1 MSFLNKIFKKKKS
14 TKETRLEFLCVILNC
29 WLISIGISLIVDTQF
44 SFQIG
49 IMSILWQTIVAIAA
63 AVLFTRRWW
72 IPVIY
77 FGVLV
82 PVFFLAIS
90 LSGDIITFLESVASF
105 IKWWSSGMPYA
116 SKWYSDQ
123 GFYLVNTITNMA
135 IGILYFAVA
144 RIFKKAWLVVVV
156 SVGFIIQ
163 SYSYGHTGYNPVAF
177 LFLLAGIFPL
187 VAGEKFQNVKLPD
200 VKNRF
205 GIFGKK
211 WLLVLVSTFLVTV
224 ILLTTFTVA
233 NNTKGSVRN
242 RFNSDLVADMQT
254 VADAYTNEQK
264 KLSLSLFDLG
274 LVTNSNYVGGNL
286 YNIKPKILATTNLT
300 KPTLIKMTTFDTFD
314 GVMWKNNFEKSYR
327 INSFWDYEQ
336 NVYLAGNAVS
346 NPEFLEELSTVAEK
360 SEITVVLSE
369 DSYFLP
375 SVSQVIGFTE
385 KTDTIN
391 PVLYNKSSGLFSY
404 YGFKKGYTYTIDALT
419 YDTSQK
425 VLNTQLKRIEN
436 SFGFEEDPLY
446 DKNCEFY
453 KDYTQLPSQVHEPLK
468 TVVANMN
475 FENATVYEKAYKICE
490 FFRSE
495 NDFVYSKKSNDFKYN
510 DNIIQKLFDTKKGHC
525 LYFSTAMVIMAREA
539 GIPSRLVAGYQ
550 TISSSGNAYQIIDS
564 SSPFAWVECYMPNIG
579 WVAFNP
585 SPSENVKY
593 NNNNKNEVLNT
604 NPMPSI
610 KVDTEIDK
618 EDQHSVKTQLK
629 RKNVLNIPL
638 IICLS
643 IIVLAIIC
651 VILNTVFSQRFYEI
665 DKVRKRFKTTVIQ
678 TEFYYRDMLRQ
689 FYWLGFKFK
698 KGETLRELTNRVCE
712 KLSPDDAKV
721 VLKAIKNVE
730 KLRYGDIIPTDD
742 AVMCVFEARTLL
754 ETVLIEKNNKVF
766 YIFKRRLLL
775 PVFSFHLKKH
785 K

>member
-14 TKETRLEFLCVILNC
+14 TKETKLEFLCVVLNC
-29 WLISIGISLIVDTQF
+29 WLISIGTSLIVDAQF

-49 IMSILWQTIVAIAA
+49 ILSILWQTIVAIAA

-72 IPVIY
+72 IPIIY
-77 FGVLV
+77 FGILV

-90 LSGDIITFLESVASF
+90 LSGDITTFLQSVASF

-135 IGILYFAVA
+135 IGVLYFAVA
-144 RIFKKAWLVVVV
+144 RIFKKAWLVVAV

-187 VAGEKFQNVKLPD
+187 IAGEKFQNVKLPD

-205 GIFGKK
+205 GVFGKK

-224 ILLTTFTVA
+224 ILVTSFAVA

-242 RFNSDLVADMQT
+242 RFNSNLVADMQT
-254 VADAYTNEQK
+254 VADTYTNEQK

-286 YNIKPKILATTNLT
+286 YNIKPKVLATTNLT

-314 GVMWKNNFEKSYR
+314 GVMWKNDFEKSYR

-336 NVYLAGNAVS
+336 KSYLAGTAVS

-360 SEITVVLSE
+360 SEVTFVLSE
-369 DSYFLP
+369 DSNFLP

-385 KTDTIN
+385 NSDTIN

-404 YGFKKGYTYTIDALT
+404 YGFKKGYTYTIDALI

-453 KDYTQLPSQVHEPLK
+453 KDYTQLPSQVPESLK

-490 FFRSE
+490 FFSSKG
-495 NDFVYSKKSNDFKYN
+495 NFVYSRQGNVFKHD
-510 DNIIQKLFDTKKGHC
+510 DNIIQKLFETKKGHC

-539 GIPSRLVAGYQ
+539 GIPSRLAAGYQ
-550 TISSSGNAYQIIDS
+550 TVSSSGNAYQIIDS
-564 SSPFAWVECYMPNIG
+564 SSPFAWVECYIPNIG
-579 WVAFNP
+579 WISFNP
-585 SPSENVKY
+585 SPAENIKY
-593 NNNNKNEVLNT
+593 NNSNKNEVLNT
-604 NPMPSI
+604 NQTPSI
-610 KVDTEIDK
+610 KVDTETEK
-618 EDQHSVKTQLK
+618 EDQHSVGTYTK
-629 RKNVLNIPL
+629 RKNTFNIPFL
-638 IICLS
+638 ILLS
-643 IIVLAIIC
+643 LVVLAIIC
-651 VILNTVFSQRFYEI
+651 IILNAIFSQRFYEI
-665 DKVRKRFKTTVIQ
+665 EKVRKRFKTTVKQ
-678 TEFYYRDMLRQ
+678 TKFYYNDMLRQ

-698 KGETLRELTNRVCE
+698 KGETLRELTNRICE
-712 KLSPDDAKV
+712 KLSPDDAKKL
-721 VLKAIKNVE
+721 LKAIKTVE
-730 KLRYGDIIPTDD
+730 KLNYGDIAPTDE
-742 AVMCVFEARTLL
+742 AVIGVFEARTQL
-754 ETVLIEKNNKVF
+754 EKALMEKNNKLF
-766 YIFKRRLLL
+766 YTFKRRLLL
-775 PVFSFHLKKH
+775 PVFSFSLKKH
-785 K
+785 R